1 MKRLFA
7 IAIALVTI
15 AHTAAE
21 AASLLSESEARAKAI
36 QILTGDPYGNS
47 VAEVSSH
54 IVEMRLAQFGDIRAC
69 GLRKGPAWEA
79 HVVVVTPNKDQFN
92 HGVIDG
98 YLALDARSGKLRC
111 ANLPL
116 ID

>member
-1 MKRLFA
+1 VKRLVA
-7 IAIALVTI
+7 TLIVLLALP
-15 AHTAAE
+15 HTAAE
-21 AASLLSESEARAKAI
+21 AASLLSESQARNKAI

-54 IVEMRLAQFGDIRAC
+54 IVEMRLAQSGDIRAC

-98 YLALDARSGKLRC
+98 YLALDARNGKLRC